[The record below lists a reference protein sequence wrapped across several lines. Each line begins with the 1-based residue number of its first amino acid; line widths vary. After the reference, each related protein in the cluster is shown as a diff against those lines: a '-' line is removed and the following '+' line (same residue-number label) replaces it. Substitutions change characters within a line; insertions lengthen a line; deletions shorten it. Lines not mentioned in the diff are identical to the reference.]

1 MMRVRISL
9 SSFNRLIMP
18 QLDPFVVCESS
29 ISLLFFF
36 WISIF
41 LFVYILVPLIKLRF
55 VIVSEK
61 NSSHELLKKDL
72 LPSYGSVNKFN
83 DTFF

>member
-1 MMRVRISL
+1 
-9 SSFNRLIMP
+9 MP

-29 ISLLFFF
+29 VSLLLFF
-36 WISIF
+36 WTLIF

-61 NSSHELLKKDL
+61 NSSQKLEETCT
-72 LPSYGSVNKFN
+72 PFYGSAFKFN